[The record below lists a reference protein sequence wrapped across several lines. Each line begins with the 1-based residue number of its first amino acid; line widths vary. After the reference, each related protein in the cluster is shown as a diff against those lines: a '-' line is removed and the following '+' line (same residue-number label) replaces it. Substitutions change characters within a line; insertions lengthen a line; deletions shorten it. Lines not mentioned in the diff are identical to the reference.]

1 MERPGDIVEREL
13 RAAGIEW
20 TVRVNKHVIYSFLG
34 RSYVVSRNVNRGRT
48 MENTRAGIRRMIREL
63 TGKRPGDKPYPRSH
77 RTRNG
82 EAHEDDQA
90 HRRGP

>member
-13 RAAGIEW
+13 RAAGIAW
-20 TVRVNKHVIYSFLG
+20 TVRVNKHVIYNFLG

-63 TGKRPGDKPYPRSH
+63 TQDRAGDKLAPVAHSGRK
-77 RTRNG
+77 G
-82 EAHEDDQA
+82 ESHEDDQTGWP
-90 HRRGP
+90 RP